1 MARFEKESA
10 EYQLLLDSSRTEN
23 AELKQLL
30 EEKALWID
38 DLEEKSRTF
47 SEMHARLNA
56 HRIPCENESIG
67 YNSLLSIEV
76 FFSADD
82 Q

>member
-1 MARFEKESA
+1 VARFEKGSS

-56 HRIPCENESIG
+56 PRFPCENESIG

-76 FFSADD
+76 LFFS
-82 Q
+82 